1 MNMLKTPLTKE
12 QKAAKKAE
20 KAIDEQ
26 IASAYHRHGNGV
38 QINIMD
44 ISNIYKD
51 CKAATT
57 TGKTMDEAMIAA
69 IEKYR
74 QN

>member
-1 MNMLKTPLTKE
+1 MFKIALTKE
-12 QKAAKKAE
+12 QKAAKKAD
-20 KAIDEQ
+20 KALEDQ
-26 IASAYHRHGNGV
+26 IASAYHCHGNGV

-51 CKAATT
+51 CKATT
-57 TGKTMDEAMIAA
+57 STGKTMDEAMIAA

-74 QN
+74 KN